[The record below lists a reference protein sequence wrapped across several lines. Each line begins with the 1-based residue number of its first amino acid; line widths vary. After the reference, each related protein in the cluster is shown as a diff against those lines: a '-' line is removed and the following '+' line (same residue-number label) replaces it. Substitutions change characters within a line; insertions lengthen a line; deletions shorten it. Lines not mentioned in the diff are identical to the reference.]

1 MSMLEK
7 FQAYINRC
15 HLIAESDHLILA
27 LSGGIDSVVLAD
39 LLLKTKANFVM
50 AHCNFHL
57 RGEES
62 DGDEQFVRGF
72 AERNGV
78 QCFVKHF
85 ETEKYAADQGISIE
99 MAARE
104 LRYAWFEE
112 LRQQFGYDKIA
123 VAHHAD
129 DQAETFFINLLRGA
143 GLRGLK
149 GMQPQNGVIIRPLL
163 WASREQIHQYAL
175 ENQIQWREDHTNAES
190 VYLRNKIRNQLLP
203 VFDELQPDARQG
215 LYKSLEHL
223 SSENELYRELLKEKL
238 SCLVEEQDGVSVIA
252 RRNDEAIQTNK
263 SFHVS
268 LDCFVPRNDAKRL
281 SEAKVPEPA
290 VPEANRR
297 VEGPTSYQL
306 LFEWLR
312 QFGFNTDQ
320 CKFIFDAMETGIGNK
335 YYSPTHQLVI
345 GRDELQLSEIKSVS
359 DEEIRIEIGKEEI
372 LSPIR
377 LRFVRF
383 ERTPDFFIDKSPNVA
398 QLDFDKVHFPLTLRH
413 WHHGDRFHPLG
424 MKGSKLLSDF
434 FVDQKFT
441 EAQKEN
447 VFLLVSADDE
457 ILWVVG
463 YRIDDRYK
471 VTSETK
477 SIYQCSWV
485 R

>member
-1 MSMLEK
+1 M
-7 FQAYINRC
+7 
-15 HLIAESDHLILA
+15 
-27 LSGGIDSVVLAD
+27 VLAD
-39 LLLKTKANFVM
+39 LLLKAKVDFVV

-62 DGDEQFVRGF
+62 DGDEQFVREY

-78 QCFVKHF
+78 QCLVKHF
-85 ETEKYAADQGISIE
+85 DTEQYAAEQGVSIE
-99 MAARE
+99 MAARD

-112 LRQQFGYDKIA
+112 LRQQLGYDKIV

-149 GMQPQNGVIIRPLL
+149 GMQPQNGAIIRPLL
-163 WASREQIHQYAL
+163 WASREQIRQYAV
-175 ENQIQWREDHTNAES
+175 ENHIVWREDHTNAES

-203 VFDELQPDARQG
+203 VFDELHPEARQG

-238 SCLVEEQDGVSVIA
+238 SQIVKKD
-252 RRNDEAIQTNK
+252 D
-263 SFHVS
+263 
-268 LDCFVPRNDAKRL
+268 DCQKV
-281 SEAKVPEPA
+281 KVPEL
-290 VPEANRR
+290 
-297 VEGPTSYQL
+297 VEGPAPFQL

-312 QFGFNTDQ
+312 QFDFNPDQ
-320 CKFIFDAMETGIGNK
+320 CRFIFDAMKTGIGNK

-345 GRDELQLSEIKSVS
+345 GRNELQLSEIKSVEYEEIQIEIG
-359 DEEIRIEIGKEEI
+359 DEEIT
-372 LSPIR
+372 SPIH
-377 LRFVRF
+377 LHFSQF
-383 ERTPDFFIDKSPNVA
+383 ERIPDFVIDKSPDVA
-398 QLDFDKVHFPLTLRH
+398 LLDADKIQFPLTLRH
-413 WHHGDRFHPLG
+413 WRHGDRFHPLG

-447 VFLLVSADDE
+447 VFLLVSANHQ

-463 YRIDDRYK
+463 HRIDERFK
-471 VTSETK
+471 VNNETQK
-477 SIYQCSWV
+477 VFACRLI

>member
-1 MSMLEK
+1 MLEQ
-7 FQAYINRC
+7 FQAYINRY
-15 HLIAESDHLILA
+15 HLIAEGDRLILA
-27 LSGGIDSVVLAD
+27 LSGGIDSMVLAD
-39 LLLKTKANFVM
+39 LLLKMNVDFVV

-62 DGDEQFVRGF
+62 DGDEKFVREY
-72 AERNGV
+72 ADKNGV

-85 ETEKYAADQGISIE
+85 DTEQYAADQGVSIE
-99 MAARE
+99 MAARD

-112 LRQQFGYDKIA
+112 LRQQLGYDKIA

-149 GMQPQNGVIIRPLL
+149 GMQPKSGVLIRPLL
-163 WASREQIHQYAL
+163 WASREQIHQYAV
-175 ENQIQWREDHTNAES
+175 ENNITWREDHTNAEA

-203 VFDELQPDARQG
+203 VFDELHPEARQG

-238 SCLVEEQDGVSVIA
+238 SQIVEEQEALSVIA
-252 RRNDEAIQTNK
+252 RRNDEAIQKRK
-263 SFHVS
+263 SYRVG
-268 LDCFVPRNDAKRL
+268 LDCFAALAKTQ
-281 SEAKVPEPA
+281 SE
-290 VPEANRR
+290 
-297 VEGPTSYQL
+297 QL

-312 QFGFNTDQ
+312 QYGFNTDQ
-320 CKFIFDAMETGIGNK
+320 CKFIFDAMQTGIGNK

-345 GRDELQLSEIKSVS
+345 GRNELQLSELVGNKKTQTKTKEGEVKSS
-359 DEEIRIEIGKEEI
+359 IHLRFSRIEKTAD
-372 LSPIR
+372 
-377 LRFVRF
+377 FV
-383 ERTPDFFIDKSPNVA
+383 IDKSTDMA
-398 QLDFDKVHFPLTLRH
+398 LLDADKIQFPLTLRH
-413 WHHGDRFHPLG
+413 WRHGDRFHPLG

-441 EAQKEN
+441 EAQKAK
-447 VFLLVSADDE
+447 VFLLVSADDQ

-463 YRIDDRYK
+463 YRIDDRFK
-471 VTSETK
+471 VSSETK
-477 SIYQCSWV
+477 SIYQCRWV

>member
-1 MSMLEK
+1 MTMLEQ

-15 HLIAESDHLILA
+15 DLIAEGDRLILA
-27 LSGGIDSVVLAD
+27 LSGGIDSMVLAD
-39 LLLKTKANFVM
+39 LLLKMKVDFVV

-57 RGEES
+57 RGKES
-62 DGDEQFVRGF
+62 DGDERFVRDF
-72 AERNGV
+72 CEKRDI
-78 QCFVKHF
+78 QCFVKCF
-85 ETEKYAADQGISIE
+85 DTEQYAAEKGISIE

-112 LRQQFGYDKIA
+112 LRQQLGYDKIA

-163 WASREQIHQYAL
+163 WASREQIRQYAV
-175 ENQIQWREDHTNAES
+175 ESQIVWREDYTNAES

-203 VFDELQPDARQG
+203 VFDELHPEARQG

-223 SSENELYRELLKEKL
+223 SAENELYRELLKEKL
-238 SCLVEEQDGVSVIA
+238 SQVI
-252 RRNDEAIQTNK
+252 ECKGEIQCIPY
-263 SFHVS
+263 SAFRIPHS
-268 LDCFVPRNDAKRL
+268 AF
-281 SEAKVPEPA
+281 
-290 VPEANRR
+290 
-297 VEGPTSYQL
+297 QL

-312 QFGFNTDQ
+312 NYGFNTDQ
-320 CKFIFDAMETGIGNK
+320 CRFIFDAMKTGIGNK
-335 YYSPTHQLVI
+335 YFSPTHQLVI
-345 GRDELQLSEIKSVS
+345 GRNELQLSEIMSVA
-359 DEEIRIEIGKEEI
+359 DEEIRIEVGEEELI
-372 LSPIR
+372 SPVH
-377 LRFVRF
+377 LRFSKF
-383 ERTPDFFIDKSPNVA
+383 EKSADYVIDKSPNEA
-398 QLDFDKVHFPLTLRH
+398 QLDFDKLHFPLTLRH

-441 EAQKEN
+441 EAQKKN
-447 VFLLVSADDE
+447 VWLLTSANGE

-463 YRIDDRYK
+463 YRIDDRFK
-471 VTSETK
+471 VTLETK
-477 SIYQCSWV
+477 SVLSCEWV